1 MSEQNRS
8 RLYAWFCEQTDEP
21 LAEYLMSCLPPTP
34 VSDLVTKDF
43 LRSELAVHSAAG
55 RAEFAA
61 QRTADREELIGR
73 LDRLEE
79 WRDTDRREADERRE
93 ANRREAHERREADRH
108 EAAGWREADRH
119 EYARWREADR
129 HEYARWREADRR
141 EAAEW
146 RAADA
151 ETAQRRSR
159 WTVAIGM
166 GLAVEILAANM
177 GPIPVVF

>member
-21 LAEYLMSCLPPTP
+21 LAEYLMSCLPPAP
-34 VSDLVTKDF
+34 VSDLVTKDL
-43 LRSELAVHSAAG
+43 LRSELAVHSAAD
-55 RAEFAA
+55 RAELAA
-61 QRTADREELIGR
+61 HLLALREEMIGR

-93 ANRREAHERREADRH
+93 ADRREAAECREP
-108 EAAGWREADRH
+108 
-119 EYARWREADR
+119 DR

-159 WTVAIGM
+159 WTVAIGV
-166 GLAVEILAANM
+166 GLAVEIPAANM
-177 GPIPVVF
+177 GLIPVVF

>member
-108 EAAGWREADRH
+108 E
-119 EYARWREADR
+119 
-129 HEYARWREADRR
+129 YARWREADRR